1 MSNKVRVID
10 NISELVLFETSIEQI
25 SSAYS
30 FATMMEKEGLDIRID
45 APGLAETLI
54 ESLGADEVE
63 IAKYKKSMDNEI
75 DEHID
80 DLGCAICPPSKV

>member
-45 APGLAETLI
+45 APSLAETLI

-63 IAKYKKSMDNEI
+63 IAEYKKSMDNEI

>member
-10 NISELVLFETSIEQI
+10 NISDLVLFETSIEQI

-45 APGLAETLI
+45 APSLAETLI

-63 IAKYKKSMDNEI
+63 IAEYKKSMDNEI